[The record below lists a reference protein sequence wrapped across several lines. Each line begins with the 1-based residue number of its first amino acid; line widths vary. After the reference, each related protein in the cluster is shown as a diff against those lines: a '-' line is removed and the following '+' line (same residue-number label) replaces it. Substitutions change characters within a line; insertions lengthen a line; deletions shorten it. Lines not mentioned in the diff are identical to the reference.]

1 MAKTPDLKKHR
12 ANEERLRDLLHRQ
25 EDKRGFLVAFEGP
38 DGSGKTTQRRLF
50 KKWLET
56 ESREAVS
63 VKWAFSPLVKPL
75 IKARKGA
82 RALSPEEHCLLYA
95 SDFRHQ
101 LEQKILPALWSGKM
115 VIADGYLFT
124 GLARAGA
131 RGLALNWIL
140 NCYEPLFWPDV
151 AFYFDVSPEVSGQRI
166 ASTRAPKFYDAGQDV
181 TNIEDPYESY
191 RHYMTRMR
199 QEYRALASIFQMITV
214 DAELSI
220 YEQHRAIR
228 QIFRQTSRRPWAE
241 WNIDAM
247 LEWLDRQERTTEV
260 QVAF

>member
-1 MAKTPDLKKHR
+1 MAKASDLKKQPE
-12 ANEERLRDLLHRQ
+12 NEERLRQLLHGQ
-25 EDKRGFLVAFEGP
+25 ERKRGFLIAFEGP

-56 ESREAVS
+56 DGHEVIS
-63 VKWAFSPLVKPL
+63 VKWADSPLVKSL
-75 IKARKGA
+75 IRVRKGA

-95 SDFRHQ
+95 ADFRHQ
-101 LEQKILPALWSGKM
+101 LEGVILPALWAGKM

-131 RGLALNWIL
+131 RGLQLNWIL

-151 AFYFDVSPEVSGQRI
+151 AFYFDVSPETSGKRK
-166 ASTRAPKFYDAGQDV
+166 ASTVAPKFYDAGQDV

-191 RHYMTRMR
+191 KHFLTRMR

-214 DAELSI
+214 DAEQSI
-220 YEQHRAIR
+220 YEQHRSIR
-228 QIFRQTSRRPWAE
+228 QKFREATKREWAE
-241 WNIDAM
+241 WNMEAM
-247 LEWLDRQERTTEV
+247 LEWLDRQERSTEV
-260 QVAF
+260 QSAF

>member
-1 MAKTPDLKKHR
+1 MSKAPDLKKHR
-12 ANEERLRDLLHRQ
+12 ENEEHLRQLLHGQ
-25 EDKRGFLVAFEGP
+25 ERKRGFLIAFEGA

-50 KKWLET
+50 KKWLATDGHE
-56 ESREAVS
+56 VIS
-63 VKWAFSPLVKPL
+63 VKWADSPLIKPL
-75 IKARKGA
+75 IRVRKGA

-101 LEQKILPALWSGKM
+101 LECIILPALWAGNM

-131 RGLALNWIL
+131 RGLQLNWLL

-151 AFYFDVSPEVSGQRI
+151 AFYFDVSPETSGKRK
-166 ASTRAPKFYDAGQDV
+166 AAKAPKFYDAGQDV

-191 RHYMTRMR
+191 KQFLTRMR

-214 DAELSI
+214 DAEQSI
-220 YEQHRAIR
+220 YEQHRSIR
-228 QIFRQTSRRPWAE
+228 QKFREATKREWAD
-241 WNIDAM
+241 WNMEAM
-247 LEWLDRQERTTEV
+247 LEWLDRQERSTEV
-260 QVAF
+260 QGAF

>member
-1 MAKTPDLKKHR
+1 MSKPDLKNHR
-12 ANEERLRDLLHRQ
+12 EQEERLRGHLQQQ
-25 EDKRGFLVAFEGP
+25 EAKRGFLIAFEGA
-38 DGSGKTTQRRLF
+38 DGAGKTTQRRLF

-56 ESREAVS
+56 DGHEVVS
-63 VKWAFSPLVKPL
+63 VKWASSPLVKPL

-95 SDFRHQ
+95 SGFRHE
-101 LEQKILPALWSGKM
+101 LECVILPALWAGKM

-131 RGLALNWIL
+131 RGLQLHWIL

-151 AFYFDVSPEVSGQRI
+151 AFYFDVSPETSGKRF
-166 ASTRAPKFYDAGQDV
+166 AAGRTPKFYDAGQDV

-191 RHYMTRMR
+191 KHYLARMR

-214 DAELSI
+214 DAEQSI
-220 YEQHRAIR
+220 YEQHRSIR
-228 QIFRQTSRRPWAE
+228 QMFRQATKREWAD
-241 WNIDAM
+241 WNIEAM
-247 LEWLDRQERTTEV
+247 LEWLDRQERSTEV
-260 QVAF
+260 HGAF

>member
-1 MAKTPDLKKHR
+1 MSKAPDLKKQREQEQH
-12 ANEERLRDLLHRQ
+12 LRHLLQGQ
-25 EDKRGFLVAFEGP
+25 ESKRGFLIAFEGA

-56 ESREAVS
+56 DGHEVIS
-63 VKWAFSPLVKPL
+63 VKWADSPLVKPL
-75 IKARKGA
+75 IRARKGA
-82 RALSPEEHCLLYA
+82 RALSPQEHTLLYA

-101 LEQKILPALWSGKM
+101 LECIILPALWAGKM

-131 RGLALNWIL
+131 RDLRLNWIL

-151 AFYFDVSPEVSGQRI
+151 AFYFDVSPETSGKRK
-166 ASTRAPKFYDAGQDV
+166 ASTLAPQFYDAGQDV

-191 RHYMTRMR
+191 NHFLARMR

-214 DAELSI
+214 DAEQSI
-220 YEQHRAIR
+220 YEQHRSIR
-228 QIFRQTSRRPWAE
+228 QMFREATKREWAE
-241 WNIDAM
+241 WNMEAM
-247 LEWLDRQERTTEV
+247 LEWLDRQERSTEV
-260 QVAF
+260 QSAF